1 MSGSWLG
8 VVLAFVLA
16 LPAWGGDAVSFR
28 RDVAP
33 ILVKQCQGCH
43 GPEKSKGG
51 YRLDSFDRLTRGG
64 ESKTPPIVAGQPGK
78 SNLLRL
84 ISTDDEDDRMP
95 QKADPLPA
103 AQVALVRRWI
113 EEGAKFD
120 GSDAGASLAS
130 IVPAPEHPAP
140 PEAYRYPIPV
150 TALALSPD
158 GKVLAAGGYNEVTL
172 WDPSDGRL
180 LGRIKRVAERT
191 YGLAF
196 SPDGKTLAVAGG
208 VPGTLGEVRLCDV
221 ERRDSGRVLG
231 RIGDVMLAVRF
242 SPDGKHLAAGG
253 ADNAIRVYALPG
265 GAREL
270 LIEQHADW
278 VTDLAYSPEGSKLAS
293 ASRDRSARVF
303 DAKTG
308 AMQAAFLGHEE
319 AVFGVE
325 WLPGG
330 KALASAGRD
339 RKVRFWDAADAKE
352 LGKGAAIDADPQK
365 LVAGLGNVFC
375 ATSNGSV
382 RVYSAKSREVA
393 KTLAAPGDW
402 AYSLAVDEGEK
413 RLIVGYHSGK
423 IRVFDLDEGKAVKEF
438 VASPGFE
445 SK

>member
-1 MSGSWLG
+1 MSRSWLG
-8 VVLAFVLA
+8 VLFALVVA
-16 LPAWGGDAVSFR
+16 LPAYGVDPVSFR

-43 GPEKSKGG
+43 GPEKSKAG
-51 YRLDSFDRLTRGG
+51 YRLDSFDRLTKAG
-64 ESKTPPIVAGQPGK
+64 ESKAPPVVAGQPDK
-78 SNLLRL
+78 SNLFHL

-103 AQVALVRRWI
+103 AHVALIRRWI
-113 EEGAKFD
+113 DEGAKFD
-120 GSDAGASLAS
+120 GPDAGAALTSL
-130 IVPAPEHPAP
+130 VPVQVHPAP
-140 PEAYRYPIPV
+140 PGTYRYPMPV
-150 TALALSPD
+150 TALALSLD
-158 GKVLAAGGYNEVTL
+158 GKVLAASGYNEVTL
-172 WDPSDGRL
+172 WDPADGRL

-221 ERRDSGRVLG
+221 ERRDAGRVLE

-242 SPDGKHLAAGG
+242 SPNGKHLAAGG
-253 ADNAIRVYALPG
+253 ADNAVRVYALPG

-278 VTDLAYSPEGSKLAS
+278 VTDLAYSPDGSKLAS

-303 DAKTG
+303 DARTG

-330 KALASAGRD
+330 KTLASAGRD

-352 LGKGAAIDADPQK
+352 IGKATGLDAEPQK
-365 LVAGLGNVFC
+365 LLGGLGMIFC

-382 RVYSAKSREVA
+382 RVYSAKSRDVE

-402 AYSLAVDEGEK
+402 AYCVAVDERAK
-413 RLIVGYHSGK
+413 RVMVGYHSGH
-423 IRVFDLDEGKAVKEF
+423 IRVFDPDVAKPVKEF
-438 VASPGFE
+438 VASPGF
-445 SK
+445 SGK